1 MSLDERGVVGSADET
16 SHKQVT
22 RRFPQ
27 IPSKGQC
34 ALMPMT
40 LCPNGTKLWSSRSEA
55 FMRDDGP
62 TEQIQEAD

>member
-1 MSLDERGVVGSADET
+1 MSLDRRAVVGSADET
-16 SHKQVT
+16 SHKQAT
-22 RRFPQ
+22 PRFPQ
-27 IPSKGQC
+27 IPLLRQC

-40 LCPNGTKLWSSRSEA
+40 LCPKGTKLWSSRSEA